1 METTSNSD
9 LEKENTS
16 PSSTADS
23 TLELSWYS
31 LRVISGKE
39 KLVEENILYESKI
52 NNIEDLVDEVF
63 VPYEKIIEL
72 RNNKKVV
79 KEKMFFPGYIL
90 IKMLLNKKTKY
101 IIENIN
107 GVMSF
112 VGPKGKSPVPLRSDE
127 IKRIFGEVERKEGRE
142 LMVTPFKKGD
152 FCKVIAGPFIDFSGT
167 VEEVNDDKQKVK
179 LVISIFGRL
188 TPVELDYFQV
198 ELEK

>member
-1 METTSNSD
+1 MESTSNANIKVNNNQSNSD
-9 LEKENTS
+9 AVKNLN
-16 PSSTADS
+16 
-23 TLELSWYS
+23 WYS

-39 KLVEENILYESKI
+39 KAVEQNILYESKI
-52 NNIEDLVDEVF
+52 VEIRNSK
-63 VPYEKIIEL
+63 KII
-72 RNNKKVV
+72 

-90 IKMLLNKKTKY
+90 IKMSLNKKTKY

-112 VGPKGKSPVPLRSDE
+112 VGPKGKSPVPLRDDE

-152 FCKVIAGPFIDFSGT
+152 YCKVIAGPFIDFSGT
-167 VEEVNDDKQKVK
+167 VDEVNDDKQKVK

-198 ELEK
+198 EVER

>member
-1 METTSNSD
+1 MESTPSPNIDNSD
-9 LEKENTS
+9 NK
-16 PSSTADS
+16 S
-23 TLELSWYS
+23 TLDNSKNLNWYS

-39 KLVEENILYESKI
+39 KSVEQNILYESKI
-52 NNIEDLVDEVF
+52 NNIEDLIDEVF
-63 VPYEKIIEL
+63 VPYEKVMEIK
-72 RNNKKVV
+72 NSKKVV

-90 IKMLLNKKTKY
+90 IKMLLNKQTKY

-112 VGPKGKSPVPLRSDE
+112 VGPKGKTPVPLRTDE

-152 FCKVIAGPFIDFSGT
+152 YCKVIAGPFIDFSGT

-179 LVISIFGRL
+179 IVISIFGRL